1 MDPSQPSQASTSKPT
16 HAYTAREELA
26 HALTHGLGAALS
38 VAGLVLLV
46 IRAAQTGD
54 VWRVVSFSIFGAS
67 MVLLYS
73 ASTVY
78 HALVDSPSRQKWK
91 VLDHSMIY
99 VLIAGSYTPFLLVSL
114 RGPWGWSLFGVI
126 WGLTIAGIVFKV
138 FFAGRFKLASTL
150 LYLGLGWMC
159 VIAAKPMLEDV
170 PNGALWW
177 LLAGGLFY
185 SLGTIFYMR
194 KSMLYHH
201 AVWHLFVLAGTACHF
216 QAIYGHLSLVA
227 D

>member
-1 MDPSQPSQASTSKPT
+1 MDSTLSTTEEAHKPT
-16 HAYTAREELA
+16 YTAREEQA
-26 HALTHGLGAALS
+26 HALTHALGAVLS

-46 IRAAQTGD
+46 IRAANTGD
-54 VWRVVSFSIFGAS
+54 VWRIVSFSIFGAS

-73 ASTVY
+73 ASTIY
-78 HALVDSPSRQKWK
+78 HTLVDSPSRQKWK

-99 VLIAGSYTPFLLVSL
+99 VLIAGSYTPFMLVSL

-126 WGLTIAGIVFKV
+126 WGLTIAGIAFKV
-138 FFAGRFKLASTL
+138 FFAGRFKLVSTL

-159 VIAAKPMLEDV
+159 LIAAKPMLEHV

-201 AVWHLFVLAGTACHF
+201 AVWHLFVLGGTACHF
-216 QAIYGHLSLVA
+216 QAIYGYLSKVVE
-227 D
+227 